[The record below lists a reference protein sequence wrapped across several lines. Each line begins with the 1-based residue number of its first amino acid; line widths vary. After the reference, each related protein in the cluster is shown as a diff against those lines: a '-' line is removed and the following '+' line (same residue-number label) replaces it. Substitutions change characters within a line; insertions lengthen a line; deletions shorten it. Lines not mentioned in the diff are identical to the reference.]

1 MTWTEPPHLEFSS
14 GWVIASE
21 FLAERTCTVSFSTVT
36 ESCECISHTDE
47 AMHVAYRIEP
57 HWDGATLTF
66 ERTSRTASGLGA
78 WSDWTM
84 ATCEGQITDQE
95 GQNVCE
101 ISPGDGISLA
111 LVPSRSVTTPAL
123 TSSWRA

>member
-1 MTWTEPPHLEFSS
+1 MHRVLFHRHRILRMHLSP
-14 GWVIASE
+14 
-21 FLAERTCTVSFSTVT
+21 
-36 ESCECISHTDE
+36 DE

-95 GQNVCE
+95 G
-101 ISPGDGISLA
+101 
-111 LVPSRSVTTPAL
+111 
-123 TSSWRA
+123 